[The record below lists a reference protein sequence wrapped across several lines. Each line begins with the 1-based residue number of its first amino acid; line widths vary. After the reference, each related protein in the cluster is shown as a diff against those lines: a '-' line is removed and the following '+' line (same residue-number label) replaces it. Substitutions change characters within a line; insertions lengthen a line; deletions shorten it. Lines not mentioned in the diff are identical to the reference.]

1 MPIVFSTSFVLPAI
15 AHPFEYSGFV
25 FQLIIQKKKTKAK
38 DEYDILANGGR
49 YDKLISQFRHR
60 EGAKQCAMG
69 VSFDFEKLVLLINE
83 KSKQT
88 VFRSELAICS
98 IEDPAALHQANTQIN
113 LNHSMG
119 NSKLASINSSK
130 QINLKPTRSENALIN
145 MGNNSN
151 GVAVYD
157 EVKNRLKLFKQLDSL
172 NKGFNISTHI
182 LHEKFTNLDEIEEYC
197 KEHSINSYAYIKES
211 STLYTSQLF
220 NQYTTHNG
228 MNQVKV
234 FFCQISHSFNQKT
247 SYSF

>member
-1 MPIVFSTSFVLPAI
+1 MLGIKMPIVFSTSFVLPAI

-25 FQLIIQKKKTKAK
+25 FQLNIQKKKNK
-38 DEYDILANGGR
+38 DEFDILANGGR
-49 YDKLISQFRHR
+49 YDKLINQFKHHY
-60 EGAKQCAMG
+60 GPKQCAMG

-88 VFRSELAICS
+88 IFRSELAICS
-98 IEDPAALHQANTQIN
+98 IEDPAVLHQANTQTN

-119 NSKLASINSSK
+119 NSKLAGINSSK

-145 MGNNSN
+145 MGNSSN

-197 KEHSINSYAYIKES
+197 KKYSINSYDYIKES

-220 NQYTTHNG
+220 NQYTAHNG
-228 MNQVKV
+228 MNQVISLGFLFLNL
-234 FFCQISHSFNQKT
+234 FF
-247 SYSF
+247 